1 MKLVRG
7 TSRAL
12 EAGFTLVELMVVVA
26 VIAVIAGIAVPN
38 LVAAR
43 AAASERAVLA
53 SMRTLVTAQTQA
65 RVGAT
70 LDLNGDGQG
79 EALALQELS
88 GNAIVRGTTSTLQ
101 PPLLS
106 ASQGLVDVN
115 GYVKAHGYLMA
126 LYLPDAAGQGL
137 CASAANLPSV
147 DANMAACYWTCLAWP
162 NDNSTQGGPVYF
174 VNQSGQIMYAKNTT
188 YIGTTSVPQGGAA
201 LLGVPP
207 DWIATSQVAQGVAG
221 ADGNVWRAIE

>member
-1 MKLVRG
+1 
-7 TSRAL
+7 
-12 EAGFTLVELMVVVA
+12 
-26 VIAVIAGIAVPN
+26 
-38 LVAAR
+38 
-43 AAASERAVLA
+43 
-53 SMRTLVTAQTQA
+53 MRTLVTAQTQA
-65 RVGAT
+65 RVSAT

-88 GNAIVRGTTSTLQ
+88 GNAVVRGTTSTLQ

-147 DANMAACYWTCLAWP
+147 DANMSACYWTCLAWP
-162 NDNSTQGGPVYF
+162 NDNSTQGRPVYF